1 MGLDIYESDLFCT
14 HSVHCNLEHFWKT
27 VSVDV
32 VWLVSA
38 NLFAYVNPN
47 PSWRTLEVS
56 SHFCKVHMLIFL
68 VLFWFLVFI

>member
-1 MGLDIYESDLFCT
+1 MGLDIYESDLFCA

-47 PSWRTLEVS
+47 PSLRTLEVD
-56 SHFCKVHMLIFL
+56 IF
-68 VLFWFLVFI
+68 VKFIC